1 MDCHGRPACSQR
13 ILPTLRKVDLESRLC
28 QFVTVHRQRSAVA
41 RPNIS
46 RLQVKAVLVEGTDNF
61 AGTIDIGLTQVC
73 TAVWALRIEDVE
85 CIANP
90 ENSQALLPSSEFFDF
105 AFRDRLEDFFL
116 AAAKLEG
123 VHGEL
128 RWVFSKN

>member
-1 MDCHGRPACSQR
+1 
-13 ILPTLRKVDLESRLC
+13 
-28 QFVTVHRQRSAVA
+28 
-41 RPNIS
+41 
-46 RLQVKAVLVEGTDNF
+46 VEGTDNF
-61 AGTIDIGLTQVC
+61 ACPIDIGLTQVC

-85 CIANP
+85 CVANP
-90 ENSQALLPSSEFFDF
+90 EDSQALLPSSEFFDF

-116 AAAKLEG
+116 AAAKLKG

>member
-1 MDCHGRPACSQR
+1 MDCHGRPACSQWS
-13 ILPTLRKVDLESRLC
+13 LPALRKVDLQSRLG

-85 CIANP
+85 CVANP

-116 AAAKLEG
+116 ATAKLEA

-128 RWVFSKN
+128 R